1 MPIYMKFD
9 AEGSVVGSAEASV
22 VHGMHLGSHPL
33 TPANLSHGVELQ
45 TFSYSVEAPR
55 DPQTG
60 SASGKRQY
68 KPLVV
73 VKEIGESS
81 PLLSQSC
88 VNNEQFHSLNIQLYT
103 SISQLKRIPSL
114 IIQLT
119 NASVAGVK
127 RSSHTESRDTNELE
141 EIEFAFDKIE
151 ISRNDGKVSKIDDW
165 TA

>member
-1 MPIYMKFD
+1 MPIYMKFGT
-9 AEGSVVGSAEASV
+9 EGSVVGCTEASV
-22 VHGMHLGSHPL
+22 VHGMQLGSHPL
-33 TPANLSHGVELQ
+33 KPANLSHGVVLQ
-45 TFSYSVEAPR
+45 SFSLGVVAPR
-55 DPQTG
+55 DAQTG
-60 SASGKRQY
+60 LPTGKRQH
-68 KPLVV
+68 KPLVML
-73 VKEIGESS
+73 KEIGESS

-103 SISQLKRIPSL
+103 SISQLKRTPSL

-141 EIEFAFDKIE
+141 EIEFAFQKIG
-151 ISRNDGKVSKIDDW
+151 ITYNDGKVSKMDDW